1 MRREDL
7 VSTFEK
13 IEPSEDLKEK
23 TKLKMFA
30 MAVERDKKKKSPA
43 FIAKFSSAICAAMVL
58 VFCIVSVGLNKFL
71 PHEYSA
77 KFDDSV
83 SVSAYSKEITPY
95 AVSPST
101 QKSLNVTKEK
111 FEVFL
116 SALNNKYRAI
126 GAEGTVISRD
136 FFVFDDSS
144 EYGIYGFAV
153 LNIKIS
159 NLFFTDNEPFFGIK
173 NGDTVSFIQY
183 LNSDADIHS
192 ILSEGNELS
201 VFAYS
206 GKGMVP
212 FDEISEKL
220 NLKNAFVVFS

>member
-1 MRREDL
+1 M
-7 VSTFEK
+7 
-13 IEPSEDLKEK
+13 
-23 TKLKMFA
+23 
-30 MAVERDKKKKSPA
+30 
-43 FIAKFSSAICAAMVL
+43 
-58 VFCIVSVGLNKFL
+58 
-71 PHEYSA
+71 
-77 KFDDSV
+77 
-83 SVSAYSKEITPY
+83 
-95 AVSPST
+95 
-101 QKSLNVTKEK
+101 
-111 FEVFL
+111 
-116 SALNNKYRAI
+116 SALDNKYRAI

-136 FFVFDDSS
+136 FFVFDNSS

-159 NLFFTDNEPFFGIK
+159 NLFFVDNEPFFGIK